1 MKQKSV
7 GLTLRAFII
16 ALALI
21 LVAGSP
27 ALPPFDGVAY
37 AQDAPQNLVATPAH
51 RTTASVSLRWDAVSG
66 ADSYEVWRGDGSGGT
81 VSWGSSA
88 LATVDAPA
96 TLPTPMTTVT
106 AGNTYSYAV
115 RAVEGGTA
123 GCIL

>member
-37 AQDAPQNLVATPAH
+37 AQDAPQNLIATRAPDNS
-51 RTTASVSLRWDAVSG
+51 SVSLTWEEVSD

-81 VSWGSSA
+81 VSWGTSA

-96 TLPTPMTTVT
+96 TTYTAMTLSPPATPTRT
-106 AGNTYSYAV
+106 
-115 RAVEGGTA
+115 
-123 GCIL
+123 L